1 MCVCVCVCVCV
12 GGGGGVGGWGG
23 VGGGG
28 WVFFFLLV
36 LRFLCIFTYDLM
48 PLLLGL
54 PALCSVCQSV
64 CAIIGVTV
72 NNILL

>member
-1 MCVCVCVCVCV
+1 MFLHLPGVCVCVCVCVC
-12 GGGGGVGGWGG
+12 
-23 VGGGG
+23 
-28 WVFFFLLV
+28 LV
-36 LRFLCIFTYDLM
+36 LCIFTYDLM